1 LPRLAA
7 PAPGQFLRGHCM
19 ANTALIEDLLRQYA
33 ENPRRVFAR
42 LANELRKSG
51 DYDRAIEICRG
62 QIPQQPGYIS
72 GHIVLGQSLY
82 DCGRLEE
89 ARQTFETALNLD
101 PENLIALRH
110 LGDIARQHGANDV
123 ARGWYRRLLEVDPQ
137 NDEVAAQLEAMGA
150 GVDGTPAAGQPSVAQ
165 EFSPNI
171 DLEGLSVPTVEG
183 APSPETGPPAA
194 AIELDEYRLDAAA
207 KASDAVAEHEPLEI
221 ETGED
226 FEPTASAEKAFPDLE
241 QSLEVSGIG
250 PSGAGTKGADAQARF
265 GDAVGDEAGRESGG
279 EPRDAVDAYYP
290 MLDVQSTG
298 PSPAAF
304 VTETMAELYLQQG
317 YVQEALEIYR
327 QLAAQNPADDTL
339 RERVRQLEQG
349 SRSSVGIAAVSDEV
363 VEAAHKRATTRPK
376 KTIRS
381 FFARLAMRRVVE
393 REEASRAPD
402 EDPGYDDQDP
412 DGPIGASRVTQPPP
426 AHGAPAP
433 PAPIEKRRVAP
444 ELDEPA
450 WLRSDPEPESPP
462 SPMSD
467 QQGGS
472 FALLDE
478 TEWNAAMPRT
488 PTRGV
493 EPSRT
498 QPASQDEVPWLSGYE
513 PDAGEPPR
521 RTEAAQGHT
530 GEMMAIPPSE
540 LFPTRSIPTE
550 DENAAATLASVF
562 EPEFAARL
570 TPVRPM
576 PTQQPPQERARTPA
590 GGQPAVQ
597 GRGEATRKAEE
608 ELSLDQVFGRTP
620 ASGTPQARSGFTFDQ
635 FFDEQQNATREGAPD
650 ASSEIELFN
659 TWLDQLKK

>member
-1 LPRLAA
+1 MA
-7 PAPGQFLRGHCM
+7 

-137 NDEVAAQLEAMGA
+137 NDEVVAQLEAMGEST
-150 GVDGTPAAGQPSVAQ
+150 GGTPAAGQPIVAEQ
-165 EFSPNI
+165 FSPNV

-183 APSPETGPPAA
+183 APMPETAA
-194 AIELDEYRLDAAA
+194 PGTGDIELDEYKLDIAP
-207 KASDAVAEHEPLEI
+207 KSSDAVAEHEPLEI
-221 ETGED
+221 ETAD
-226 FEPTASAEKAFPDLE
+226 AFEPASGAEKAFPDLE

-250 PSGAGTKGADAQARF
+250 PNDPAPRPADAQAMF
-265 GDAVGDEAGRESGG
+265 GDALGDDAREGG

-290 MLDVQSTG
+290 MLDVQATG

-317 YVQEALEIYR
+317 YVQEALDIYR

-349 SRSSVGIAAVSDEV
+349 SRSSIGIAAVSDEV
-363 VEAAHKRATTRPK
+363 VEAAHKRATTKPK

-381 FFARLAMRRVVE
+381 FFAKLAMRRVVE
-393 REEASRAPD
+393 RDAAPEAAEETTVDDDEPDAPIAAPRAAAPH
-402 EDPGYDDQDP
+402 
-412 DGPIGASRVTQPPP
+412 P
-426 AHGAPAP
+426 AQGAPAP
-433 PAPIEKRRVAP
+433 PPPVEKRRAP
-444 ELDEPA
+444 ELEEPA
-450 WLRSDPEPESPP
+450 WLRSDPEPEPP
-462 SPMSD
+462 PASSAED
-467 QQGGS
+467 KGGP

-478 TEWNAAMPRT
+478 AEWNSAMPRT
-488 PTRGV
+488 PTPGM
-493 EPSRT
+493 EPSQRP
-498 QPASQDEVPWLSGYE
+498 PAQDDVPWLVGYE
-513 PDAGEPPR
+513 PDTEEPPR
-521 RTEAAQGHT
+521 GSEGSQGQT
-530 GEMMAIPPSE
+530 GEMIAIPPSE

-570 TPVRPM
+570 TPVRPL
-576 PTQQPPQERARTPA
+576 PTQQPPKDPSTRTPA
-590 GGQPAVQ
+590 EGTRPSG
-597 GRGEATRKAEE
+597 ATRQAEE

-620 ASGTPQARSGFTFDQ
+620 ASGSPQARSGFTFDQ
-635 FFDEQQNATREGAPD
+635 FFDEQKDANREGPQD

>member
-1 LPRLAA
+1 
-7 PAPGQFLRGHCM
+7 M

-89 ARQTFETALNLD
+89 ARQAFETALNLD

-110 LGDIARQHGANDV
+110 LGDIARQHGENDV
-123 ARGWYRRLLEVDPQ
+123 AKGWYRRLLEVDPQ
-137 NDEVAAQLEAMGA
+137 NDEVVAQLEAMGGA
-150 GVDGTPAAGQPSVAQ
+150 TAPAIEPGVAEQFAPS
-165 EFSPNI
+165 I
-171 DLEGLSVPTVEG
+171 DLDLSTPTVEG
-183 APSPETGPPAA
+183 VPSPESGTPRAP
-194 AIELDEYRLDAAA
+194 AIELDEYKVEAT
-207 KASDAVAEHEPLEI
+207 KPSDGLAEHEPLEI
-221 ETGED
+221 ETAEA
-226 FEPTASAEKAFPDLE
+226 FQPTGAAEKAFPDLE
-241 QSLEVSGIG
+241 QSLEVSDIASEDAGSKSPSTEAVTGGAIG
-250 PSGAGTKGADAQARF
+250 GGKQAR
-265 GDAVGDEAGRESGG
+265 GD
-279 EPRDAVDAYYP
+279 EPRDAVDVYYP
-290 MLDVQSTG
+290 MLDVQAAA

-317 YVQEALEIYR
+317 YVQEALDIYR

-349 SRSSVGIAAVSDEV
+349 SRSSIGIAAISDEV
-363 VEAAHKRATTRPK
+363 AEAAHKRATAKPK
-376 KTIRS
+376 KTIRH
-381 FFARLAMRRVVE
+381 FFAKLAMRRVVE
-393 REEASRAPD
+393 RETEEGPGGSEGGGSDDEAPSAPSAPSRRSASSAP
-402 EDPGYDDQDP
+402 
-412 DGPIGASRVTQPPP
+412 
-426 AHGAPAP
+426 
-433 PAPIEKRRVAP
+433 RRAAP
-444 ELDEPA
+444 ELEEPA
-450 WLRSDPEPESPP
+450 WLRADPAPESP
-462 SPMSD
+462 SPTAAAHD
-467 QQGGS
+467 QGGP

-478 TEWNAAMPRT
+478 TEWKTAMPRT
-488 PTRGV
+488 PAPGLD
-493 EPSRT
+493 
-498 QPASQDEVPWLSGYE
+498 ASHTAPRSQQEVPWLAGYE
-513 PDAGEPPR
+513 PDAVEPKRSAEPPR
-521 RTEAAQGHT
+521 SQASG
-530 GEMMAIPPSE
+530 GMIAIPPSE

-576 PTQQPPQERARTPA
+576 PTQPSSQEPRPATP
-590 GGQPAVQ
+590 
-597 GRGEATRKAEE
+597 ATRKTEE

-620 ASGTPQARSGFTFDQ
+620 ASGAAQARGFTFDQ
-635 FFDEQQNATREGAPD
+635 FFDEQKDANREGAQD

>member
-1 LPRLAA
+1 MA
-7 PAPGQFLRGHCM
+7 

-137 NDEVAAQLEAMGA
+137 NDEVVAQLEAMG
-150 GVDGTPAAGQPSVAQ
+150 GPGGGTPAVGQPAVAG
-165 EFSPNI
+165 EFSPTI
-171 DLEGLSVPTVEG
+171 DVEGLNVPTVEG
-183 APSPETGPPAA
+183 APAPEAGAPAA
-194 AIELDEYRLDAAA
+194 PEIEIDEYRLDTAG
-207 KASDAVAEHEPLEI
+207 KSSDAVAEHEPLEI
-221 ETGED
+221 ETADD
-226 FEPTASAEKAFPDLE
+226 FEPASGAEKAFPDLE
-241 QSLEVSGIG
+241 QIREVSGIG
-250 PSGAGTKGADAQARF
+250 PTEPPPRPADAQAMF
-265 GDAVGDEAGRESGG
+265 GDALIDASQESGG

-317 YVQEALEIYR
+317 YVQEALDIYR

-349 SRSSVGIAAVSDEV
+349 SRSSVGIAAISDEV
-363 VEAAHKRATTRPK
+363 VEAAQKRATTRPK

-381 FFARLAMRRVVE
+381 FFAKLAMRRVVE
-393 REEASRAPD
+393 REEAEAAPD
-402 EDPGYDDQDP
+402 EPTRFRGQAPDEPG
-412 DGPIGASRVTQPPP
+412 GASRVGEPPI
-426 AHGAPAP
+426 AP
-433 PAPIEKRRVAP
+433 PAPMERRRAAP

-450 WLRSDPEPESPP
+450 WLRSDPEPDSPP
-462 SPMSD
+462 QGSGE
-467 QQGGS
+467 QGGP

-478 TEWNAAMPRT
+478 AEWSSAVSPARV
-488 PTRGV
+488 G
-493 EPSRT
+493 EPAQRPPS
-498 QPASQDEVPWLSGYE
+498 SQDDVPWLAGYE
-513 PDAGEPPR
+513 PDKSEPPR
-521 RTEAAQGHT
+521 PREGSPGHT
-530 GEMMAIPPSE
+530 GDMIAIPPSE

-576 PTQQPPQERARTPA
+576 PSQQPPQQRSRTPVE
-590 GGQPAVQ
+590 GTRPSG
-597 GRGEATRKAEE
+597 ATRQAEE

-620 ASGTPQARSGFTFDQ
+620 SSGTPQARSGFTFDQ
-635 FFDEQQNATREGAPD
+635 FFDEQKEANREGPQD

>member
-1 LPRLAA
+1 MA
-7 PAPGQFLRGHCM
+7 

-137 NDEVAAQLEAMGA
+137 NDEVVAQLEAMGGA
-150 GVDGTPAAGQPSVAQ
+150 EGGTPSTGQRPVTE
-165 EFSPNI
+165 EFSPTV
-171 DLEGLSVPTVEG
+171 DLEGLNVPTVDG
-183 APSPETGPPAA
+183 APSPEAAAPAA
-194 AIELDEYRLDAAA
+194 AEIEIDEYRPDAAG
-207 KASDAVAEHEPLEI
+207 KQSDAVAEHEPLEI
-221 ETGED
+221 ETAD
-226 FEPTASAEKAFPDLE
+226 AFEPASGAEKAFPDLE

-250 PSGAGTKGADAQARF
+250 PSEPTSRPADAQAML
-265 GDAVGDEAGRESGG
+265 GDAVVEDGGDSGG
-279 EPRDAVDAYYP
+279 EPRDAVDVYYP

-317 YVQEALEIYR
+317 YVQEALDIYR

-349 SRSSVGIAAVSDEV
+349 SRSSIGIAAISDEV
-363 VEAAHKRATTRPK
+363 VEAAHKRATTKPK

-381 FFARLAMRRVVE
+381 FFAKLAMRRVVE
-393 REEASRAPD
+393 RDEAAAPD
-402 EDPGYDDQDP
+402 ERAGFDDQEPDEPVGATRVNDP
-412 DGPIGASRVTQPPP
+412 PV
-426 AHGAPAP
+426 AP
-433 PAPIEKRRVAP
+433 PAPAEKRRAAP
-444 ELDEPA
+444 ELEEPA

-462 SPMSD
+462 QSSADEGRP
-467 QQGGS
+467 

-478 TEWNAAMPRT
+478 AELSSAM
-488 PTRGV
+488 
-493 EPSRT
+493 SRT
-498 QPASQDEVPWLSGYE
+498 PASQTDVPWLAGYE
-513 PDAGEPPR
+513 PDRNDPSQAPAGP
-521 RTEAAQGHT
+521 QGQT
-530 GEMMAIPPSE
+530 GEMIAIPPSE

-576 PTQQPPQERARTPA
+576 PSQPPPAERSRTPA
-590 GGQPAVQ
+590 EGMRPSG
-597 GRGEATRKAEE
+597 ATRQAEE

-620 ASGTPQARSGFTFDQ
+620 SSGSPPARSGFTFDQ
-635 FFDEQQNATREGAPD
+635 FFDEQKDANREGSQD

>member
-1 LPRLAA
+1 MA
-7 PAPGQFLRGHCM
+7 

-137 NDEVAAQLEAMGA
+137 NDEVVAQLEAMGEST
-150 GVDGTPAAGQPSVAQ
+150 GGTPAMGQPVVAG
-165 EFSPNI
+165 EFSPEV

-183 APSPETGPPAA
+183 APAPETGAPGASD
-194 AIELDEYRLDAAA
+194 IELDEYKLDTAA
-207 KASDAVAEHEPLEI
+207 KSSDAVGEHEPLEI
-221 ETGED
+221 ETAD
-226 FEPTASAEKAFPDLE
+226 AFEPASGAEKAFPDLE

-250 PSGAGTKGADAQARF
+250 PGETAPKAAEAQAMF
-265 GDAVGDEAGRESGG
+265 GDAMGDEAREGG

-298 PSPAAF
+298 PSPGAF

-317 YVQEALEIYR
+317 YVQEALDIYR
-327 QLAAQNPADDTL
+327 QLAAQNPADATL

-349 SRSSVGIAAVSDEV
+349 SRSSIGIAAISDEV
-363 VEAAHKRATTRPK
+363 VEAAHKRATTKPK

-393 REEASRAPD
+393 RGEESPEGEAGGDAEQ
-402 EDPGYDDQDP
+402 EDTY
-412 DGPIGASRVTQPPP
+412 
-426 AHGAPAP
+426 AP
-433 PAPIEKRRVAP
+433 PAPAAPPPPSASPAPRRAAP
-444 ELDEPA
+444 ELEEPA
-450 WLRSDPEPESPP
+450 WLRSDPEPEPPPAP
-462 SPMSD
+462 SPEEK
-467 QQGGS
+467 GP

-478 TEWNAAMPRT
+478 AEWNSAMPRT
-488 PTRGV
+488 PTGGAD
-493 EPSRT
+493 PSPR
-498 QPASQDEVPWLSGYE
+498 AKSEDDVPWLTGYE
-513 PDAGEPPR
+513 PDEQQQPR
-521 RTEAAQGHT
+521 RPEGTQGHT
-530 GEMMAIPPSE
+530 GDMIAIPPSE

-550 DENAAATLASVF
+550 DENAAATLASAF

-570 TPVRPM
+570 TPVRPI
-576 PTQQPPQERARTPA
+576 PTQSPQGPSSRTPA
-590 GGQPAVQ
+590 EGTRPSG
-597 GRGEATRKAEE
+597 ATRQADE

-620 ASGTPQARSGFTFDQ
+620 ASGSPPTRSGFTFDQ
-635 FFDEQQNATREGAPD
+635 FFDEQKEANRETSQD